1 MKSHRFPLEVLFPR
15 VRAKLFELL
24 FGATAREHYVRELA
38 LRSHLALH
46 TIQDELRKLSALE
59 LVTSRSKGSHRY
71 YQANRRHPL
80 YPAIAQ
86 MVALSGKSPRAQIA
100 DLRRP
105 KRAPK
110 KNQRRRRAYL
120 KLPYGPINWGTAKG
134 VLTA

>member
-1 MKSHRFPLEVLFPR
+1 VRISALKSHRLPLEVLFPR

-24 FGATAREHYVRELA
+24 FGATARERYVRELA

-71 YQANRRHPL
+71 YHANRQHPL

-86 MVALSGKSPRAQIA
+86 MVALSGRSPGAQIA

-105 KRAPK
+105 KRAMK
-110 KNQRRRRAYL
+110 KNHRTRRAHL
-120 KLPYGPINWGTAKG
+120 KLP
-134 VLTA
+134 